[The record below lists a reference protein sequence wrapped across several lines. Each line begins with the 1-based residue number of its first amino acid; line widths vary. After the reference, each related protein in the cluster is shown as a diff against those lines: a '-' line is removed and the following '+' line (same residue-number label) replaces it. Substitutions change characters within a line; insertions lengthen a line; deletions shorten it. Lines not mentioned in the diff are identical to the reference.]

1 MDASTVRPS
10 SRTEITRVAVIGAGT
25 MGSGIAQVFAVA
37 GLSVTLVDLSDELLA
52 RGLDAIRHGTE
63 RAVAGGRLTPE
74 ARGAALDRISATTD
88 PADAAQADLVL
99 EAIVERLE
107 DKAELLAELDRRAP
121 APTILASN
129 TSSISI
135 TRLAAAT
142 GRPDRVIGMHF
153 VNPAPVM
160 ALVEVI
166 RGLATSEATVDAVV
180 ALVERLDKTPVRV
193 GDSPGFALNRLLIPM
208 INEAAFL
215 LMEGVAARDD
225 IDAVMRLGA
234 NHPMGPLALADLI
247 GLDTCLAIM
256 DVLHR
261 ELGDDKYRPCP
272 LLRQMVAAGYLGR
285 KAGRGF
291 YTYG

>member
-1 MDASTVRPS
+1 MNGVMPS
-10 SRTEITRVAVIGAGT
+10 AIARVAVIGAGT

-37 GLSVTLVDLSDELLA
+37 GLSVTLVDISDDLVA
-52 RGLDAIRHGTE
+52 RGLEAIRRGTE
-63 RAVAGGRLTPE
+63 RAVERGRMTAE

-88 PADAAQADLVL
+88 LGEAAQADLVV

-107 DKAELLAELDRRAP
+107 AKVDLLAELDRRAP

-142 GRPDRVIGMHF
+142 GRPDRVVGMHF
-153 VNPAPVM
+153 MNPAPVM

-166 RGLATSEATVDAVV
+166 RGLVTTDATTDAIV
-180 ALVERLDKTPVRV
+180 ALVERLGKTPVRV
-193 GDSPGFALNRLLIPM
+193 EDSAGFALNRLLIPM

-225 IDAVMRLGA
+225 IDTVMRLGA

-247 GLDTCLAIM
+247 GLDTCLSIM

-272 LLRQMVAAGYLGR
+272 LLRKMVAAGHLGR
-285 KAGRGF
+285 KTGRGF